1 MTDARTPWWY
11 SGGEEGESQDAAPDE
26 ATERAERESPTTDWM
41 GLLAGAVRMVD
52 WATSTVMAPHSEH
65 EDPAEHPECLVC
77 RTITLVGDPVGLTTT
92 VARSGA
98 TPPAAPAPEVR
109 WLPFEPGPPDEPD
122 GAHP

>member
-1 MTDARTPWWY
+1 MSDARTPWWY
-11 SGGEEGESQDAAPDE
+11 SGGDDGEPDEAAPDE
-26 ATERAERESPTTDWM
+26 ASESATTDWM

-92 VARSGA
+92 VARAGA
-98 TPPAAPAPEVR
+98 TAAAAPLPEVR
-109 WLPFEPGPPDEPD
+109 WLPFEPGPSEEPD
-122 GAHP
+122 GTCP